1 MFNQPKG
8 DNMEH
13 KKNNVKVTK
22 GKSSTE
28 KLVQKWTE
36 DELMELGRS

>member
-1 MFNQPKG
+1 MKR
-8 DNMEH
+8 

-22 GKSSTE
+22 SKSPND
-28 KLVQKWTE
+28 KFVHKWTT

>member
-1 MFNQPKG
+1 MYNQPKG
-8 DNMEH
+8 HYMKR

-22 GKSSTE
+22 SKSSND
-28 KLVQKWTE
+28 KFVQKWTT